1 MAKKDLAKQ
10 AIAYGNVYVA
20 RVAMGANPQ
29 QTLHALREAE
39 AYPGPSLIIAYSHCI
54 AHGINMAEG
63 LQQQKRAV
71 DCGHWPLIRY
81 NPVIREAGGIPF
93 TLDSLR
99 PTLSLAD
106 YRKHEGRFRSL
117 ERQNPEEARRLLEI
131 AEKSVKQQWAGYEEM
146 ATRNAAAYHPDARR
160 E

>member
-1 MAKKDLAKQ
+1 
-10 AIAYGNVYVA
+10 
-20 RVAMGANPQ
+20 MGANPQ

-54 AHGINMAEG
+54 AHGINMEEG

-99 PTLSLAD
+99 PTLPLAE
-106 YRKHEGRFRSL
+106 YRKHEGRYRSL
-117 ERQNPEEARRLLEI
+117 ERSQPQEAARLLKL
-131 AEKSVKQQWAGYEEM
+131 AEKSVGLRWAVYEEM
-146 ATRNAAAYHPDARR
+146 ATRNAAGF
-160 E
+160 